1 MTSYAMTS
9 APAGAPSPSVAFY
22 DHESFVAH
30 APRGGHPE
38 HPGRLRAIRDH
49 LARSGIHR
57 RLERREAPR
66 AEASALARNHGAAYL
81 RAVQDHIDALSP
93 GEHGLLDLGD
103 TYVNHRS
110 WEASSR
116 AAGAAVAAVDAV
128 IDGPGRAAFSAGR
141 PPGHHAEPSRAMGF
155 CFLNNVAIA
164 AHHALDVR
172 GMDRVAIVD
181 FDIHHGNG
189 TQASFYES
197 PRALYISTHAWPYFF
212 PGSGAEDEVGGGAG
226 RGTTLNLPYGQG
238 TTDETLCAAYAG
250 PIADRLQAFR
260 PQLLIFSAGFD
271 AHRDDP
277 IGNFRISTGGFGE
290 ITRLVLDASAAERE
304 GRVISCL
311 EGGYNLKALAHS
323 VEAHLQ
329 ALLDA

>member
-1 MTSYAMTS
+1 MTTT
-9 APAGAPSPSVAFY
+9 PPGASPSTIALFDHQAFI
-22 DHESFVAH
+22 AH

-38 HPGRLRAIRDH
+38 HPGRLRAIRAQ
-49 LARSGIHR
+49 LARSPINA
-57 RLERREAPR
+57 RLARREAPL

-81 RAVQDHIDALSP
+81 RRVQAHIDALKP
-93 GEHGLLDLGD
+93 GEHGVLDLGD
-103 TYVNHRS
+103 TYVNHYS
-110 WEASSR
+110 WEAACR
-116 AAGAAVAAVDAV
+116 AAGAAVAATDAV
-128 IDGPGRAAFSAGR
+128 IDGPIRAAFAAGR

-164 AHHALDVR
+164 ARHALETR
-172 GMDRVAIVD
+172 GMDRIAIVD

-197 PRALYISTHAWPYFF
+197 PRVLYVSTHAWPYFF
-212 PGSGAEDEVGGGAG
+212 PGSGAADEVGSGAG

-238 TTDETLCAAYAG
+238 TTDDTLCAAYAG

-271 AHRDDP
+271 AHKDDP
-277 IGNFRISTGGFGE
+277 IGHFRISTGAFAD
-290 ITRLVLDASAAERE
+290 ITRSVLSASAEERE

-311 EGGYNLKALAHS
+311 EGGYDLKALAHS
-323 VEAHLQ
+323 VEAHLKV
-329 ALLDA
+329 LLEE